1 MTGADNQPSVNL
13 PPNAE
18 LETLRAFVRKV
29 ADYSND
35 GWLAREAS
43 ALVGSD
49 MPAAF
54 FNAFALED
62 DCDADD

>member
-1 MTGADNQPSVNL
+1 VPNAESVS
-13 PPNAE
+13 PNAE
-18 LETLRAFVRKV
+18 LETLRIFVRKV

-35 GWLAREAS
+35 AWLAREAA

-54 FNAFALED
+54 FNAFPLED
-62 DCDADD
+62 D